1 MTQAQ
6 ARTASSAT
14 ASSARRATAGAAR
27 RSGGDRPLQGR
38 GFLRRQWDRVEST
51 DAAGIRT
58 AYYLIIICTAILTCI
73 GMVMVL
79 SSSAVEYVSKNKDPY
94 SLFAKQASFGVI
106 GLICMFVIAGMSQR
120 LLKRLA
126 WPALFVAGILLI
138 AVLIP
143 GIGRN
148 VLGNQNWIV
157 VGPISVQPSELAKVA
172 LILWAAT
179 VLNAKQKLLSNWKHA
194 VIPVVFPGGLAVL
207 GLVVLEHDLGTV
219 IILAMILLVLLWSS
233 GAPRVIFAAVG
244 AVGVVG
250 VIGMAAMSGNRV
262 GRISEWWKAL
272 TGQPVDPQ
280 GVGMQAL
287 QGRYALASGG
297 FFGVGLG
304 QSRSKWSYVP
314 EAQNDFILSIIGEEL
329 GLIGTIAIVVMFIV
343 MALSMYRIAHR
354 SRSVF
359 VRVATSGVIAW
370 LVGQAFV
377 NMGMVTGLLPV
388 IGVPLPFISYG
399 GSSLL
404 ASLLGVGLVLSF
416 ARDQIKNGLPEH
428 EQELA
433 PAPKGRKA

>member
-1 MTQAQ
+1 MTQAR
-6 ARTASSAT
+6 AIGEVAT
-14 ASSARRATAGAAR
+14 R
-27 RSGGDRPLQGR
+27 R

-58 AYYLIIICTAILTCI
+58 AYYLIIICTAVLTCI

-94 SLFAKQASFGVI
+94 ALFTKQAIFGVI
-106 GLICMFVIAGMSQR
+106 GLIAMFVIAALPPR
-120 LLKRLA
+120 ALRKLA
-126 WPALFVAGILLI
+126 WPALFGAGALLV

-143 GIGRN
+143 GIGAD
-148 VLGNQNWIV
+148 VLGNRNWIV
-157 VGPISVQPSELAKVA
+157 IGPLSIQPSEFAKFA

-179 VLNAKQKLLSNWKHA
+179 VLNAKARLISDWKHA
-194 VIPVVFPGGLAVL
+194 VVPVVVPGGAAVL

-219 IILAMILLVLLWSS
+219 IILALILLVLLWAA
-233 GAPRVIFAAVG
+233 GAPRIIFGSTLVI
-244 AVGVVG
+244 GVVG
-250 VIGMAAMSGNRV
+250 VIGMAAVSGNRM
-262 GRISEWWKAL
+262 GRITEWWNAL
-272 TGQPVDPQ
+272 TGGPVDPQ

-297 FFGVGLG
+297 WFGQGLG

-329 GLIGTIAIVVMFIV
+329 GLIGTVAIVALFIV
-343 MALSMYRIAHR
+343 LAVSMYRIAHR
-354 SRSVF
+354 SRSMF

-404 ASLLGVGLVLSF
+404 AALLGVGLVLNF
-416 ARDQIKNGLPEH
+416 ARDQIRHGVPDAEA
-428 EQELA
+428 ELA
-433 PAPKGRKA
+433 TADAGRKA